1 MTYAPP
7 PPGEPSSPPPAPA
20 PAGAPPGAPPPGY
33 QGWVQPAA
41 AAPQSLRPGLV
52 TAAGITMIAIGAIV
66 VLFGL
71 IFLLAGAIIGGAAS
85 QIDTQMPGFGA
96 MSGAVTGVV
105 IVLAIILLAVGMLD
119 IVAGAKVF
127 SGRGWARMTG
137 IVLAVILGLLG
148 LGSLG
153 GGASDGGNVV
163 LGLVWVAANAFI
175 VFALATAGSWF
186 GTRAPG

>member
-7 PPGEPSSPPPAPA
+7 PPGEPSSPPPAPP

-33 QGWVQPAA
+33 QAGWVQPVA
-41 AAPQSLRPGLV
+41 AAPSVRPTLV
-52 TAAGITMIAIGAIV
+52 TAAGVTMIAVGAII

-71 IFLLAGAIIGGAAS
+71 LFLLAGAIIGGAAS

-105 IVLAIILLAVGMLD
+105 IVLAIILLAVGILD
-119 IVAGAKVF
+119 ILAGAKVF
-127 SGRGWARMTG
+127 SGRPWARMTG

-153 GGASDGGNVV
+153 GGGDGGNVV

-175 VFALATAGSWF
+175 VFALATTGSWF
-186 GTRAPG
+186 GERAPG

>member
-7 PPGEPSSPPPAPA
+7 PPGEPSSPPPAPP
-20 PAGAPPGAPPPGY
+20 PAGAPPGAPPGY
-33 QGWVQPAA
+33 QSGWVQPVA
-41 AAPQSLRPGLV
+41 AAPAFRPGLV
-52 TAAGITMIAIGAIV
+52 TAAGITMIAVGAII

-71 IFLLAGAIIGGAAS
+71 IFLLFGAAIGGAAS
-85 QIDTQMPGFGA
+85 QLDTQMPGFGA

-105 IVLAIILLAVGMLD
+105 IVLAVILLAVGALD
-119 IVAGAKVF
+119 ILAGAKVF
-127 SGRGWARMTG
+127 SGRAWARMTG

-153 GGASDGGNVV
+153 GGASDGGNVL

-175 VFALATAGSWF
+175 VFPLATTGSWF
-186 GTRAPG
+186 AARSPG